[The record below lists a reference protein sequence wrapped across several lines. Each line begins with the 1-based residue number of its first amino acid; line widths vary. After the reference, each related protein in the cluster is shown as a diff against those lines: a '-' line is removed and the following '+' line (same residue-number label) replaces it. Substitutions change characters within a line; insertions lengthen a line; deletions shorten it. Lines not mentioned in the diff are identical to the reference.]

1 MNRDDSEVQKDAKRE
16 ETTKEV
22 VHTGVALSISD
33 VVSRYG
39 NTNYDAYDGEP
50 SWRNRARGAWRA
62 SIGLKFEIIDHL

>member
-39 NTNYDAYDGEP
+39 NTNYDAYDGGSTP
-50 SWRNRARGAWRA
+50 FPRTV
-62 SIGLKFEIIDHL
+62 GLRV